1 MRGFAIGPFNPEPTL
16 KMHRRLRLR
25 SKATMP
31 MQKAIDDSLSSDGIV
46 VTAIAHL
53 LVSKLETQ
61 GVANVAQH
69 FDWIESEVLKRHRKE
84 DGLTW
89 DHPLTT
95 ELFGSQEVTHIS
107 IEPQD
112 IERLSSA
119 TEGAISLTVTEAIE
133 TLFASVVDDVREQS
147 RDTVVRRTNEFAGFR
162 RRLRFRWEK
171 PLHLFA
177 LQLGLAAQFGADM
190 AKWLR
195 SKAQDSDSALIE
207 ALLHLHARAC
217 QVASE
222 VEVLLEAGFADGA
235 LSRWRTLHE
244 VTTVACFLHKHG
256 NDAAHRYMDHLA
268 VDSYKLALKV
278 KAAGSS
284 AWRLNDATLTSLVAE
299 VEELKIKY
307 GKDFAEEYG
316 WAATALQKQH
326 VTFSDIEKAVDL
338 EMFRPHYKVASTT
351 VHAGPKGAFWRMG
364 LLDGVSPEAL
374 LAGPS
379 NAGLA
384 EAGRLTAISLAH
396 ISMQLSLLHTVVDSV
411 VWVRVLFQLS
421 NDVGDAFIRVEDKL
435 SSDEALLQSTSRPSA
450 SFREKAQL
458 IRHSTKRTTRWNRQ
472 LRT

>member
-1 MRGFAIGPFNPEPTL
+1 
-16 KMHRRLRLR
+16 
-25 SKATMP
+25 
-31 MQKAIDDSLSSDGIV
+31 MQKAINDSLSSDHIV
-46 VTAIAHL
+46 VKAIARL

-95 ELFGSQEVTHIS
+95 ELFGSQEVTSTS

-119 TEGAISLTVTEAIE
+119 TESAISVTVTEAIE
-133 TLFASVVDDVREQS
+133 ILFASVGDDVREQS
-147 RDTVVRRTNEFAGFR
+147 RDAVARRTNEFAGFR
-162 RRLRFRWEK
+162 RRLRSRWEN
-171 PLHLFA
+171 PLHLLA
-177 LQLGLAAQFGADM
+177 LQLGLATQFGADM

-195 SKAQDSDSALIE
+195 SKAKDSDSALIE

-256 NDAAHRYMDHLA
+256 NDAAQRYIDHLA

-284 AWRLNDATLTSLVAE
+284 AWGLSDATLTSLVAE
-299 VEELKIKY
+299 VRYVESQIRKRLCRRVWLGGNGPSKATK
-307 GKDFAEEYG
+307 
-316 WAATALQKQH
+316 AARHICRHWESCRLR
-326 VTFSDIEKAVDL
+326 D
-338 EMFRPHYKVASTT
+338 
-351 VHAGPKGAFWRMG
+351 
-364 LLDGVSPEAL
+364 VSP
-374 LAGPS
+374 S
-379 NAGLA
+379 
-384 EAGRLTAISLAH
+384 
-396 ISMQLSLLHTVVDSV
+396 
-411 VWVRVLFQLS
+411 
-421 NDVGDAFIRVEDKL
+421 
-435 SSDEALLQSTSRPSA
+435 LQSRKHDSTRGA
-450 SFREKAQL
+450 KRCFLQNGIAQ
-458 IRHSTKRTTRWNRQ
+458 
-472 LRT
+472 